1 MKKLLRE
8 DGPVLLVSLVITY
21 LVFQG
26 VLSWGWN
33 IIGAAVFAVV
43 IGLISAIAIQAI
55 IVLWDHKRGSSK
67 TDEADSAG
75 ADSAGTGNREHD
87 GDAPDEIPE
96 DGSSL
101 DRRGDDRGD
110 GTKPGWRKSFETDDP
125 SEDDGSASGTGAEQ
139 SGPRGPVRRTEEYRS
154 SLEDPD

>member
-21 LVFQG
+21 FVFQG
-26 VLSWGWN
+26 ALSWGWN
-33 IIGAAVFAVV
+33 VIGAAVFAVV
-43 IGLISAIAIQAI
+43 IGLISAIAIQAL
-55 IVLWDHKRGSSK
+55 IVLWEHKRGGSN
-67 TDEADSAG
+67 TDESNPAG
-75 ADSAGTGNREHD
+75 AGNGER

-101 DRRGDDRGD
+101 DRRGDDRG
-110 GTKPGWRKSFETDDP
+110 GNTKPGWRKSFETDDP

-139 SGPRGPVRRTEEYRS
+139 AGPRGPVRRTEEYRS